1 MPRVIHFEL
10 HAEQPERA
18 IRFYTQVF
26 GWTFHKWDGPLEYWT
41 IATGPEHEQGINGGM
56 IQRVGAN
63 PVAGQPVNAYVCT
76 VEVTSVDE
84 FVARSLEA
92 GGTPAAPKFPIA
104 GIGWMAYIQDTEGN
118 LLGLIEKERT
128 VDRAQWTGRE

>member
-18 IRFYTQVF
+18 IRFYSHVF
-26 GWTFHKWDGPLEYWT
+26 GWTFQKWDGPFDYWT
-41 IATGPEHEQGINGGM
+41 ITTGPAEKQGINGGM

-63 PVAGQPVNAYVCT
+63 PVGGQPVNAYVCT
-76 VEVTSVDE
+76 VDVEALDQ
-84 FVARSLEA
+84 FVKRSLDA
-92 GGTPAAPKFPIA
+92 GGSLAVAKFPIE

-118 LLGLIEKERT
+118 LVGLIEKK
-128 VDRAQWTGRE
+128 VDAR